1 MSLAGNA
8 SSPSSEGMGHSS
20 QAGAGSRAEQG
31 ISGPCRSDD
40 ASFALSLPYRPQ
52 QFGFLE
58 QACQQLVLVTEHQNA
73 RCLRHDDN
81 RILVVGM

>member
-1 MSLAGNA
+1 MPALPARKA
-8 SSPSSEGMGHSS
+8 WATLHRPEPAPEPSREYP
-20 QAGAGSRAEQG
+20 ALV
-31 ISGPCRSDD
+31 CSDD